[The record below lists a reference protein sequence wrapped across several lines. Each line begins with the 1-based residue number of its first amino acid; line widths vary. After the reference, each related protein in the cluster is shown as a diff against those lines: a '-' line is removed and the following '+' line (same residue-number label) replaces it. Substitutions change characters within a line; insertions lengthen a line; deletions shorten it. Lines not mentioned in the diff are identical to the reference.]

1 MYLSFPLAPAGS
13 VFGVRLQ
20 PWKDDDKALIVS
32 WETARLSSPEGPVSS
47 YEVEYRD
54 GEQGLPNRVRVPPDA
69 PYFIIYGVENDEN
82 YEVRVA
88 ILVEVSPLKL
98 NRSQWTDWVG
108 VNDTKSQGGEVQP
121 TTEKGEVKPTNN
133 RGDGADVDVIVA
145 AVLLPLTVLLVSM
158 LLFTTCLCFCCSRSK
173 QRFEWLF

>member
-1 MYLSFPLAPAGS
+1 
-13 VFGVRLQ
+13 VRLQ
-20 PWKDDDKALIVS
+20 PWKDDNKALIVS
-32 WETARLSSPEGPVSS
+32 WETAQLSSPEGPVSS

-54 GEQGLPNRVRVPPDA
+54 GEQGLPNRVRVPPEA

-98 NRSQWTDWVG
+98 NRSQWTDWAG

-121 TTEKGEVKPTNN
+121 TTEKGEVKPANN
-133 RGDGADVDVIVA
+133 RGILSMCISSPFWVA
-145 AVLLPLTVLLVSM
+145 QTSLYCIPKSTFMQGQKQFMLFMCLSLP
-158 LLFTTCLCFCCSRSK
+158 
-173 QRFEWLF
+173 

>member
-1 MYLSFPLAPAGS
+1 SF
-13 VFGVRLQ
+13 
-20 PWKDDDKALIVS
+20 
-32 WETARLSSPEGPVSS
+32 
-47 YEVEYRD
+47 
-54 GEQGLPNRVRVPPDA
+54 
-69 PYFIIYGVENDEN
+69 IYGVENDEN

-121 TTEKGEVKPTNN
+121 TTEKG
-133 RGDGADVDVIVA
+133 DGADVDVIVA

-173 QRFEWLF
+173 QSYSVQKEEFSESVEEKHVTSTDV